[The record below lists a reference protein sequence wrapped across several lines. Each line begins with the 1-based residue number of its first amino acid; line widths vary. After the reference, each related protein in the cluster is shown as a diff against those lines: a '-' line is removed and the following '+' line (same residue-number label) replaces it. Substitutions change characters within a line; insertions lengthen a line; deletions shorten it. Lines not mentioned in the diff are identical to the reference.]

1 MIIEELK
8 KEYQEAKELPSQLN
22 FIEKLLESNDKDIM
36 EYHYSLLKYRET
48 DFFYLLRAK
57 FKKRGDVGAQFLLE
71 KLQEEKNNT
80 LKEEAFFILGLLRE
94 NLNSEEIKILK
105 FNASQFIL
113 EKENYLRQYYGIIV
127 LGWIGNEEEIK
138 ILENELSNNLDVELK
153 STASS
158 ALRQIWF
165 NHENLKE
172 KILRIY
178 FNSLKNEDNNIVN
191 STSIACI
198 QDLLQKKLGINEVN
212 GNISGNVKKAKIKAL
227 NILEKEFIK

>member
-153 STASS
+153 GYASS

-212 GNISGNVKKAKIKAL
+212 GKISGNVKKAKIKAL

>member
-153 STASS
+153 STASA

>member
-71 KLQEEKNNT
+71 KLQQEKNNT
-80 LKEEAFFILGLLRE
+80 LKEEALFILGLLRK

-138 ILENELSNNLDVELK
+138 ILENELK
-153 STASS
+153 
-158 ALRQIWF
+158 
-165 NHENLKE
+165 
-172 KILRIY
+172 
-178 FNSLKNEDNNIVN
+178 
-191 STSIACI
+191 
-198 QDLLQKKLGINEVN
+198 
-212 GNISGNVKKAKIKAL
+212 
-227 NILEKEFIK
+227 

>member
-153 STASS
+153 SSASA

-191 STSIACI
+191 RTSIACI